1 MQGKGIYVILL
12 GIIAVLTLAVA
23 VLSIFLFVMFN
34 HPSQG
39 SVPLAETAAAVTADE
54 PRLVPAEE
62 LRTWNPF
69 ATSDNANAPALYDL
83 LPSEDH
89 EKSYVQVTLLVKF
102 DVGKKRAKEDDY
114 AQLVESDAAPEI
126 KQAVALYFKNLTF
139 DDCKSPE
146 AVPKAQDALKET
158 FNRIV
163 DDNAAEELGIVYK
176 VIIENLLPQ

>member
-39 SVPLAETAAAVTADE
+39 PVEPAATDSAVTAE
-54 PRLVPAEE
+54 GPKLVPAEE

-69 ATSDNANAPALYDL
+69 ATSDNANAPALFDL
-83 LPSEDH
+83 LPSPEH

-102 DVGKKRAKEDDY
+102 DVGKKRNNEEDY
-114 AQLVESDAAPEI
+114 AQLVESDSAPEI

-139 DDCKSPE
+139 DECKSPE
-146 AVPKAQDALKET
+146 AVPKAQDALKES

-163 DDNAAEELGIVYK
+163 DENAAEELGIVYK
-176 VIIENLLPQ
+176 VIVENLLPQ